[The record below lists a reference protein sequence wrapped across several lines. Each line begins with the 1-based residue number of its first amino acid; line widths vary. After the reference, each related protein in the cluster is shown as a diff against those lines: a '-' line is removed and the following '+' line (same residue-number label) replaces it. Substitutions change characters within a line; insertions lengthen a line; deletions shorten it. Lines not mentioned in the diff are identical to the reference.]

1 MLSVKNMAR
10 EILVLKHIGVEGPGS
25 IGDFF
30 MNTTWDLKTVDL
42 GKGEVLPD
50 SLKNT
55 GAIISLGGPMNV
67 YEEGKYPF
75 LIDEVVFLQ
84 RAVKEEI
91 PVLGICLGA
100 QLLARACGAKVS
112 KAPAK
117 EIGWYKIILTK
128 QGREDSLFT
137 ALPKEFEM
145 FQWHEDTF
153 EIPESAVR
161 LAGSGSCPNQAF
173 RVGRNAYGLQFHA
186 EVNPE
191 MVESWIEKYAPD
203 GAPVPDMLI
212 ESYKRKRALEKYT
225 SILCLNFARIIAA
238 SQIH

>member
-1 MLSVKNMAR
+1 MPSVKNMAK
-10 EILVLKHIGVEGPGS
+10 EILVLKHIGVEGPGG

-30 MNTTWDLKTVDL
+30 MDTTWDLKTVDL
-42 GKGEVLPD
+42 VKGEVLPG

-55 GAIISLGGPMNV
+55 GAVISLGGPMNV
-67 YEEGKYPF
+67 YEEDKYPF
-75 LIDEVVFLQ
+75 LREEIIFLQ
-84 RAVKEEI
+84 RAVKEEVPI
-91 PVLGICLGA
+91 LGICLGA
-100 QLLARACGAKVS
+100 QLLARACGAKVI
-112 KAPAK
+112 KAPVK
-117 EIGWYKIILTK
+117 EIGWCRIILTE
-128 QGREDSLFT
+128 QGREDYLFT
-137 ALPKEFEM
+137 ALPKEFDM

-153 EIPESAVR
+153 EIPQGAVR
-161 LAGSGSCPNQAF
+161 LAGSGPCPNQAF
-173 RVGRNAYGLQFHA
+173 RVGKNAYGLQFHA

-238 SQIH
+238 RN